1 MTPRRRPPTATGSI
15 ATSPA
20 VGVFQPRT
28 ELKPGTRVRNGDRLG
43 AVDMLGIP
51 QEVVAPADGILG
63 ASLVEAGQAVEYGQ
77 ELIVIELAARAGRPE
92 RGLMFKKIL
101 IANRGEIALR
111 VLRACRTLGIE
122 AVVAYSEADRDS
134 LPVQLADEAICI
146 GPADARRSY
155 LSAPAVIS
163 AAIVTGCDA
172 IHPGYGF
179 LSEDEGFAEVVR
191 AHDLTFIGP
200 PANVLERFASK
211 ESTRR
216 LLGIARACP
225 RSRARMAILRDDA
238 HALAEGEQVGYP
250 LLIKPAA
257 GGGGKGMRMVRT
269 PRELEAALNVCRSE
283 ARAAFGDE
291 SLYLERWLDETRHV
305 EVQVAV
311 DRYGRGIHLGERD
324 CSVQR
329 RHQKILEEGP
339 TPALSAGGPRRAR
352 HARRP
357 GRRVR
362 RLRERR
368 DARVPRRPRG
378 QLLLHRDQLPDPGR
392 APGHGDAHRDRPRRA
407 PRSGSRPASRSGSAS
422 RTSSPAAT
430 RSSSGSTP
438 RTRRPSSARQPA
450 SSSATS
456 PPVDPAC
463 GWTPTCS
470 PGYEV
475 PPFYDSLLGKLI
487 VWGPTRE
494 AAIDR
499 GRVALGELVVE
510 GIVTNVAIHQ
520 ALLSSEAFLEG
531 RMTTNLLDRVGSAA
545 FLAAAARS

>member
-1 MTPRRRPPTATGSI
+1 
-15 ATSPA
+15 
-20 VGVFQPRT
+20 
-28 ELKPGTRVRNGDRLG
+28 
-43 AVDMLGIP
+43 
-51 QEVVAPADGILG
+51 
-63 ASLVEAGQAVEYGQ
+63 
-77 ELIVIELAARAGRPE
+77 
-92 RGLMFKKIL
+92 MFRKVL

-111 VLRACRTLGIE
+111 ILRACRTLGVE
-122 AVVAYSEADRDS
+122 AVVAYSEADRES

-179 LSEDEGFAEVVR
+179 LSEDDGFAEVVR

-211 ESTRR
+211 EATRR
-216 LLGIARACP
+216 LLGSLGLPTIP
-225 RSRARMAILRDDA
+225 GSNGILRDDA
-238 HALAEGEQVGYP
+238 HALEEGERVGYP

-269 PRELEAALNVCRSE
+269 PRELEASLNVCRSE
-283 ARAAFGDE
+283 ARAAFGDD

-305 EVQVAV
+305 EVQVVV

-339 TPALSAGGPRRAR
+339 TPALSPEARNELCTRAVRAVVSAGYENVGTLEFLVDRDGSFYFIEINCRIQVEHPVTEMLTGIDLVAMQIRIAAGEPLGLSQADVVTRGHAIEFRINAEDAEREFRPAAGVVERYLAPGGP
-352 HARRP
+352 
-357 GRRVR
+357 GVR
-362 RLRERR
+362 MDSHLY
-368 DARVPRRPRG
+368 A
-378 QLLLHRDQLPDPGR
+378 
-392 APGHGDAHRDRPRRA
+392 
-407 PRSGSRPASRSGSAS
+407 
-422 RTSSPAAT
+422 
-430 RSSSGSTP
+430 
-438 RTRRPSSARQPA
+438 
-450 SSSATS
+450 
-456 PPVDPAC
+456 
-463 GWTPTCS
+463 
-470 PGYEV
+470 GYEV

-487 VWGPTRE
+487 VWGPTRA
-494 AAIDR
+494 AAIER
-499 GRVALGELVVE
+499 GQVALAELMIE
-510 GIVTNVAIHQ
+510 GLVTNVPIHQ

-545 FLAAAARS
+545 FLAAAARA

>member
-1 MTPRRRPPTATGSI
+1 
-15 ATSPA
+15 
-20 VGVFQPRT
+20 
-28 ELKPGTRVRNGDRLG
+28 
-43 AVDMLGIP
+43 
-51 QEVVAPADGILG
+51 
-63 ASLVEAGQAVEYGQ
+63 
-77 ELIVIELAARAGRPE
+77 
-92 RGLMFKKIL
+92 MFKKVL

-111 VLRACRTLGIE
+111 ILRACRTMGIE
-122 AVVAYSEADRDS
+122 AVVAYSEADRES

-179 LSEDEGFAEVVR
+179 LSEDDAFAEVVR

-211 ESTRR
+211 EATRR
-216 LLGIARACP
+216 LLGSLGLPTIP
-225 RSRARMAILRDDA
+225 GSNGILRDDA
-238 HALAEGEQVGYP
+238 HALEEGERVGYP

-283 ARAAFGDE
+283 ARAAFGDD

-339 TPALSAGGPRRAR
+339 TPAMSVEARNDLCVRAVRAVVSAGYENVGTLEFLVDRDGSFYFIEINCRIQVEHPVTEMLTGIDLVAMQIRIAAGEPLGLSQSDVISRG
-352 HARRP
+352 HAIEFRINAEDPEREFRP
-357 GRRVR
+357 AAGVV
-362 RLRERR
+362 ERY
-368 DARVPRRPRG
+368 
-378 QLLLHRDQLPDPGR
+378 L
-392 APGHGDAHRDRPRRA
+392 APGGPGVRMDSHLYA
-407 PRSGSRPASRSGSAS
+407 
-422 RTSSPAAT
+422 
-430 RSSSGSTP
+430 
-438 RTRRPSSARQPA
+438 
-450 SSSATS
+450 
-456 PPVDPAC
+456 
-463 GWTPTCS
+463 
-470 PGYEV
+470 GYEV
-475 PPFYDSLLGKLI
+475 PPYYDSLLGKLI
-487 VWGPTRE
+487 VWGPTRA
-494 AAIDR
+494 AAIER
-499 GRVALGELVVE
+499 GQVALAELMVE
-510 GIVTNVAIHQ
+510 GIVTNVPIHQ

-545 FLAAAARS
+545 FLAAAARA